1 MHLIHLTHLATDEKP
16 EDPPVT
22 AVDIDP
28 ALIAAAVEWARQ
40 DPDDGDR
47 AVLEAE
53 IAAAQAGNGAAAASL
68 ASRFAGPLEFG
79 TAGLRAEE
87 GPGPG
92 RMNRVVVRRTAA
104 GLATY
109 LLQRLAET
117 VPGEPAD
124 ATAGAPA
131 GAAAGPESRPPRVV
145 VGYDARRGSKTFALD
160 SAAVFAAA
168 GLETILLPSELPT
181 PVLAFAVRYLDA
193 DAGVMV
199 TASHNPPADNGYKVY
214 LGGRMTD
221 EAGRG
226 AQITAP
232 SDRDIAGCIDHDALV
247 GSIPLAAD
255 GWTVADR
262 GIAAAYR
269 LAACRVLDPERTGH
283 RRLNVVYTPLHG
295 VGGAVLPDLFEDA
308 GFERPYTV
316 PEQAEPDP
324 AFPTVAF
331 PNPEE
336 PGAMDLA
343 LAAARERGADLV
355 IANDP
360 DADRLALAV
369 PDPAAGV
376 GAGGAGSA
384 LGAGRASDAA
394 AGWRML
400 TGDEVG
406 VLLGS
411 HLMAGL
417 RPAGAAVG
425 NSVVSSRLLSRVAAE
440 RDVPHETTL
449 TGFKWIARVPGL
461 GFGYEEALGYCVA
474 PEMVRDKDGMTA
486 ALVAAELAA
495 ELADQGKTLLD
506 ALDEIALHFGV
517 VATGQLSVRVAD
529 LALLDA
535 MMTRLRVAPPATLA
549 GQDVVETVD
558 LTQGYRGLPGTD
570 ALMYATADDS
580 RVVVRPSGTE
590 PKLKC
595 YLEVVRPVQA
605 AAQLPEVR
613 AEAAAALAELS
624 ASIGAALGQ

>member
-1 MHLIHLTHLATDEKP
+1 M
-16 EDPPVT
+16 T

-53 IAAAQAGNGAAAASL
+53 IAAAQAGDGAAVASL

-109 LLQRLAET
+109 LLQRLAAMA
-117 VPGEPAD
+117 PGESAD
-124 ATAGAPA
+124 APA
-131 GAAAGPESRPPRVV
+131 GASADSAVDAPANTAAGQESRPPRVV

-181 PVLAFAVRYLDA
+181 PVLAFAVRHLDA

-232 SDRDIAGCIDHDALV
+232 SDRDIAGCIDHDAPV
-247 GSIPLAAD
+247 DSIPLAAD

-262 GIAAAYR
+262 GIAASYR

-324 AFPTVAF
+324 SFPTVAF

-343 LAAARERGADLV
+343 LAAARDRGADLV

-369 PDPAAGV
+369 PDP
-376 GAGGAGSA
+376 
-384 LGAGRASDAA
+384 A

-417 RPAGAAVG
+417 RPAGAVVG
-425 NSVVSSRLLSRVAAE
+425 NSVVSSRLLSRVAAD
-440 RDVPHETTL
+440 RGVPHETTL

-495 ELADQGKTLLD
+495 ELADQGRTLLD

-535 MMTRLRVAPPATLA
+535 MMTRLRLAPPATLA

-558 LTQGYRGLPGTD
+558 LTQGYRDLPGTD
-570 ALMYATADDS
+570 ALMYTTADDS

-595 YLEVVRPVQA
+595 YLEVVRPVEA
-605 AAQLPEVR
+605 ATQLPGAR
-613 AEAAAALAELS
+613 AEASAALAELS

>member
-1 MHLIHLTHLATDEKP
+1 
-16 EDPPVT
+16 
-22 AVDIDP
+22 
-28 ALIAAAVEWARQ
+28 
-40 DPDDGDR
+40 
-47 AVLEAE
+47 
-53 IAAAQAGNGAAAASL
+53 
-68 ASRFAGPLEFG
+68 
-79 TAGLRAEE
+79 
-87 GPGPG
+87 
-92 RMNRVVVRRTAA
+92 
-104 GLATY
+104 
-109 LLQRLAET
+109 
-117 VPGEPAD
+117 
-124 ATAGAPA
+124 
-131 GAAAGPESRPPRVV
+131 V

-181 PVLAFAVRYLDA
+181 PVLAFAVRHLDA

-226 AQITAP
+226 VQITAP
-232 SDRDIAGCIDHDALV
+232 SDRDIAGCIDHDAPV
-247 GSIPLAAD
+247 DSIPLAAD

-336 PGAMDLA
+336 PGVMDLA

-369 PDPAAGV
+369 PDPDAEV

-384 LGAGRASDAA
+384 GAAV

-417 RPAGAAVG
+417 RPAGAVVG

-461 GFGYEEALGYCVA
+461 GFGYEEALGYCAA

-535 MMTRLRVAPPATLA
+535 MMTRLRLEPPATLA

-558 LTQGYRGLPGTD
+558 LTQGYRDLPGTD
-570 ALMYATADDS
+570 ALMYTTADDS

-595 YLEVVRPVQA
+595 YLEVVRPVQT
-605 AAQLPEVR
+605 AAQLPGVR

-624 ASIGAALGQ
+624 ASIGAALGQP

>member
-1 MHLIHLTHLATDEKP
+1 M
-16 EDPPVT
+16 
-22 AVDIDP
+22 
-28 ALIAAAVEWARQ
+28 AAAVEWARQ

-47 AVLEAE
+47 ALLEAE
-53 IAAAQAGNGAAAASL
+53 ITAARAGDGAAVASL

-87 GPGPG
+87 GPGPS

-109 LLQRLAET
+109 LLQRLAAMTPGQT
-117 VPGEPAD
+117 VDAPAD
-124 ATAGAPA
+124 ATTGASA
-131 GAAAGPESRPPRVV
+131 DAAEGQVPRPPRVV

-181 PVLAFAVRYLDA
+181 PVLAFAVRHLDA

-232 SDRDIAGCIDHDALV
+232 SDRDIAGCIQHDAPV
-247 GSIPLAAD
+247 DSIPLATD

-262 GIAAAYR
+262 GIAASYR
-269 LAACRVLDPERTGH
+269 LAACRVLDQESTGH

-308 GFERPYTV
+308 GFDRPYTV
-316 PEQAEPDP
+316 PEQADPDP

-343 LAAARERGADLV
+343 LAAARDRGADLV

-369 PDPAAGV
+369 PDPA
-376 GAGGAGSA
+376 S
-384 LGAGRASDAA
+384 
-394 AGWRML
+394 GWRML

-411 HLMAGL
+411 HLMARL
-417 RPAGAAVG
+417 RPAGAVVG

-440 RDVPHETTL
+440 GGVPHETTL

-461 GFGYEEALGYCVA
+461 GFGYEEALGYCVS

-495 ELADQGKTLLD
+495 ELADEGKTLLD

-517 VATGQLSVRVAD
+517 VATGQLSMRVAD
-529 LALLDA
+529 LALLDT
-535 MMTRLRVAPPATLA
+535 MMTRLRLAPPATLA

-558 LTQGYRGLPGTD
+558 LAQGYRDLPGTD
-570 ALMYATADDS
+570 ALMYTTADDS

-595 YLEVVRPVQA
+595 YLEVVRPVEA
-605 AAQLPEVR
+605 APQVPGAR
-613 AEAAAALAELS
+613 AEASAALAELS

>member
-1 MHLIHLTHLATDEKP
+1 MTT
-16 EDPPVT
+16 
-22 AVDIDP
+22 VDIDP

-53 IAAAQAGNGAAAASL
+53 IAAAQAGDGAAMASL

-109 LLQRLAET
+109 LLQRLAAMA
-117 VPGEPAD
+117 PGETADVSADPAVD
-124 ATAGAPA
+124 ATESTATGQ
-131 GAAAGPESRPPRVV
+131 ESRPPRVV
-145 VGYDARRGSKTFALD
+145 VGYDARRGSKTFAQD

-181 PVLAFAVRYLDA
+181 PVLAFAVRHLDA

-232 SDRDIAGCIDHDALV
+232 SDREIAGCIDHDAPV
-247 GSIPLAAD
+247 DSIPLAAD

-262 GIAAAYR
+262 GIAASYR

-343 LAAARERGADLV
+343 LAAARDRGADLV

-376 GAGGAGSA
+376 GESGAV
-384 LGAGRASDAA
+384 

-417 RPAGAAVG
+417 RPAGSVVG
-425 NSVVSSRLLSRVAAE
+425 NSVVSSRLLSRVAAD
-440 RDVPHETTL
+440 RGVPHETTL

-506 ALDEIALHFGV
+506 ALDEIARHFGV

-535 MMTRLRVAPPATLA
+535 MMTRLRLAPPATLA

-558 LTQGYRGLPGTD
+558 LTQGYRDLPGTD
-570 ALMYATADDS
+570 ALMYTTADDS

-595 YLEVVRPVQA
+595 YLEVVRPVEA
-605 AAQLPEVR
+605 ATQLPGVR
-613 AEAAAALAELS
+613 AEASAALAELS

>member
-1 MHLIHLTHLATDEKP
+1 MTT
-16 EDPPVT
+16 
-22 AVDIDP
+22 VDIDP

-53 IAAAQAGNGAAAASL
+53 IAAAQAGDGAAVASL

-109 LLQRLAET
+109 LLQRLT
-117 VPGEPAD
+117 QMVPGQSAGAPADPAVD
-124 ATAGAPA
+124 ATAGT
-131 GAAAGPESRPPRVV
+131 AAGQESCPPRVV

-168 GLETILLPSELPT
+168 GLDTILLPSELPT
-181 PVLAFAVRYLDA
+181 PVLAFAVRHLDA

-221 EAGRG
+221 DAGRG

-232 SDRDIAGCIDHDALV
+232 SDRDIAGCIDHGAPVD
-247 GSIPLAAD
+247 SIPLAAD

-262 GIAAAYR
+262 GIAASYR

-343 LAAARERGADLV
+343 LAAARDRGADLV

-369 PDPAAGV
+369 PDPAAEV
-376 GAGGAGSA
+376 GESGAA
-384 LGAGRASDAA
+384 D
-394 AGWRML
+394 GWRML

-417 RPAGAAVG
+417 RPAGAVVG

-529 LALLDA
+529 LALLDS
-535 MMTRLRVAPPATLA
+535 MMSRLRLAPPATLA
-549 GQDVVETVD
+549 GRDVVETVD
-558 LTQGYRGLPGTD
+558 LTQGYRDLPGTD
-570 ALMYATADDS
+570 ALMYTTADDS

-595 YLEVVRPVQA
+595 YLEVVRPVEA
-605 AAQLPEVR
+605 ATQLPGVR
-613 AEAAAALAELS
+613 AEASAALAELS
-624 ASIGAALGQ
+624 ASIGAALGQA

>member
-1 MHLIHLTHLATDEKP
+1 MNASSASQPAPQTVL
-16 EDPPVT
+16 
-22 AVDIDP
+22 DP
-28 ALIAAAVEWARQ
+28 ALVAAAAEWARQ
-40 DPDDGDR
+40 DPDDDDR

-53 IAAAQAGNGAAAASL
+53 ITAAQDGDGAAAASL
-68 ASRFAGPLEFG
+68 ASRFAGPLAFG

-87 GPGPG
+87 GPGPA
-92 RMNRVVVRRTAA
+92 RMNRAVVRRTAA
-104 GLATY
+104 GLAAH
-109 LLQRLAET
+109 LLGRLD
-117 VPGEPAD
+117 G
-124 ATAGAPA
+124 AG
-131 GAAAGPESRPPRVV
+131 RPPRVV

-160 SAAVFAAA
+160 SAAVFTAA
-168 GLETILLPSELPT
+168 GLETILLPSALPT
-181 PVLAFAVRYLDA
+181 PVLAFAVRHTGA

-199 TASHNPPADNGYKVY
+199 TASHNPPTDNGYKVY

-232 SDRDIAGCIDHDALV
+232 SDQEIAACIDHRAPLD
-247 GSIPLAAD
+247 SIPLAED

-262 GIAAAYR
+262 GIAASYR
-269 LAACRVLDPERTGH
+269 LAACRVLHPEKTAH

-369 PDPAAGV
+369 PLPAVEGAAGSS
-376 GAGGAGSA
+376 G
-384 LGAGRASDAA
+384 D
-394 AGWRML
+394 WRML

-406 VLLGS
+406 VLLGR
-411 HLMAGL
+411 HLMGRL
-417 RPAGAAVG
+417 RPAGGVVA

-440 RDVPHETTL
+440 EDVPHETTL
-449 TGFKWIARVPGL
+449 TGFKWISRVPGL
-461 GFGYEEALGYCVA
+461 GFGYEEALGYCTA
-474 PEMVRDKDGMTA
+474 PETVRDKDGMTA

-495 ELADQGKTLLD
+495 ELADQGRTLLD
-506 ALDEIALHFGV
+506 ELDEIALRYGV
-517 VATGQLSVRVAD
+517 TATGQLSVRVAD
-529 LALLDA
+529 LALLES
-535 MMTRLRVAPPATLA
+535 MMTRLRLDPPTTLA
-549 GQDVVETVD
+549 GHPVVETVD
-558 LTQGYRGLPGTD
+558 LDQGYRSLPGTD
-570 ALMYATADDS
+570 ALMYVSADDS
-580 RVVVRPSGTE
+580 RVIVRPSGTE

-595 YLEVVRPVQA
+595 YLEVVRPVTA
-605 AAQLPEVR
+605 AAELPRVR
-613 AEAAAALAELS
+613 ADAAEALAELS
-624 ASIGAALGQ
+624 GSIGAALGH

>member
-1 MHLIHLTHLATDEKP
+1 M
-16 EDPPVT
+16 T

-53 IAAAQAGNGAAAASL
+53 IAAAQAGDGAAVASL

-109 LLQRLAET
+109 LLQRLAEMAP
-117 VPGEPAD
+117 VQSAD
-124 ATAGAPA
+124 APA
-131 GAAAGPESRPPRVV
+131 GATTDAAADAAGGQEPRPPRVV

-168 GLETILLPSELPT
+168 GLDTILLPSELPT
-181 PVLAFAVRYLDA
+181 PVLAFAVRHLEA

-232 SDRDIAGCIDHDALV
+232 SDRDIADCIDHDAPV
-247 GSIPLAAD
+247 DSIPLTAS

-343 LAAARERGADLV
+343 LAAARDRGADLV

-369 PDPAAGV
+369 PDPADGI
-376 GAGGAGSA
+376 GAGGSGSA
-384 LGAGRASDAA
+384 HGAGG
-394 AGWRML
+394 GWRML

-417 RPAGAAVG
+417 RPAGAVVG

-440 RDVPHETTL
+440 RDVPHATTL

-495 ELADQGKTLLD
+495 GLADQGKTLLD
-506 ALDEIALHFGV
+506 ALDEIALDFGV

-535 MMTRLRVAPPATLA
+535 MMARLRLAPPVTLA

-558 LTQGYRGLPGTD
+558 LTQGYRDLPGTD
-570 ALMYATADDS
+570 ALMYTTADDS

-605 AAQLPEVR
+605 ATQLPEVR
-613 AEAAAALAELS
+613 AEASAALAELS
-624 ASIGAALGQ
+624 ASIGEALGQP

>member
-1 MHLIHLTHLATDEKP
+1 M
-16 EDPPVT
+16 
-22 AVDIDP
+22 
-28 ALIAAAVEWARQ
+28 
-40 DPDDGDR
+40 
-47 AVLEAE
+47 
-53 IAAAQAGNGAAAASL
+53 
-68 ASRFAGPLEFG
+68 
-79 TAGLRAEE
+79 
-87 GPGPG
+87 
-92 RMNRVVVRRTAA
+92 
-104 GLATY
+104 
-109 LLQRLAET
+109 
-117 VPGEPAD
+117 
-124 ATAGAPA
+124 
-131 GAAAGPESRPPRVV
+131 
-145 VGYDARRGSKTFALD
+145 
-160 SAAVFAAA
+160 
-168 GLETILLPSELPT
+168 
-181 PVLAFAVRYLDA
+181 
-193 DAGVMV
+193 
-199 TASHNPPADNGYKVY
+199 
-214 LGGRMTD
+214 
-221 EAGRG
+221 
-226 AQITAP
+226 
-232 SDRDIAGCIDHDALV
+232 
-247 GSIPLAAD
+247 
-255 GWTVADR
+255 
-262 GIAAAYR
+262 
-269 LAACRVLDPERTGH
+269 
-283 RRLNVVYTPLHG
+283 VYTPLHG

-343 LAAARERGADLV
+343 LAAARDRGADLV

-369 PDPAAGV
+369 PDPAAEV
-376 GAGGAGSA
+376 GESGAA
-384 LGAGRASDAA
+384 D
-394 AGWRML
+394 GWRML

-406 VLLGS
+406 VLPGS

-417 RPAGAAVG
+417 RPAGAVVG

-529 LALLDA
+529 LALLDS
-535 MMTRLRVAPPATLA
+535 MMSRLRLAPPATLA
-549 GQDVVETVD
+549 GRDVVETVD
-558 LTQGYRGLPGTD
+558 LTQGYRDLPGTD
-570 ALMYATADDS
+570 ALMYTTADDS

-595 YLEVVRPVQA
+595 YLEVVRPVEA
-605 AAQLPEVR
+605 ATQLPGVR
-613 AEAAAALAELS
+613 AEASAALAELS
-624 ASIGAALGQ
+624 ASIGAALGQA

>member
-1 MHLIHLTHLATDEKP
+1 M
-16 EDPPVT
+16 T

-53 IAAAQAGNGAAAASL
+53 IAAAQAGDGAAVASL

-109 LLQRLAET
+109 LLQCLAAMA
-117 VPGEPAD
+117 PGQSADASADPAVD
-124 ATAGAPA
+124 ATASTPA
-131 GAAAGPESRPPRVV
+131 GHESRPPRVV

-181 PVLAFAVRYLDA
+181 PVLAFAVRHLDA

-221 EAGRG
+221 GAGRG

-232 SDRDIAGCIDHDALV
+232 SDQDIAGCIDHDAPV
-247 GSIPLAAD
+247 DSIPLAAD

-262 GIAAAYR
+262 GIAASYR

-316 PEQAEPDP
+316 PEQAEPDA

-343 LAAARERGADLV
+343 LAAARDRGADLV

-369 PDPAAGV
+369 PDPAAGA
-376 GAGGAGSA
+376 GAGG
-384 LGAGRASDAA
+384 AA

-400 TGDEVG
+400 SGDEVG

-417 RPAGAAVG
+417 RPAGAVVG
-425 NSVVSSRLLSRVAAE
+425 NSVVSSRLLARVAAE

-495 ELADQGKTLLD
+495 ELADQGRTLLD

-535 MMTRLRVAPPATLA
+535 MMTRLRLEPPVTLA
-549 GQDVVETVD
+549 GQDVIETVD
-558 LTQGYRGLPGTD
+558 LTQGYRDLPGTD
-570 ALMYATADDS
+570 ALMYTTADDS

-605 AAQLPEVR
+605 ATQLPRVR
-613 AEAAAALAELS
+613 AEASTALAELS
-624 ASIGAALGQ
+624 ASIGAALGQP

>member
-1 MHLIHLTHLATDEKP
+1 MTT
-16 EDPPVT
+16 
-22 AVDIDP
+22 VDIDP

-53 IAAAQAGNGAAAASL
+53 IAAAQAGDRAAVASL

-109 LLQRLAET
+109 LLQRLAGRGA
-117 VPGEPAD
+117 GEPVD
-124 ATAGAPA
+124 ATADAPA
-131 GAAAGPESRPPRVV
+131 GQRTRPPRVV
-145 VGYDARRGSKTFALD
+145 VGYDARRGSKRFALD

-181 PVLAFAVRYLDA
+181 PVLAFAVRHLDA

-221 EAGRG
+221 DAGRG

-232 SDRDIAGCIDHDALV
+232 SDRDIAGCIDHDAPV
-247 GSIPLAAD
+247 DSIPLAAD

-316 PEQAEPDP
+316 PEQADPDP

-376 GAGGAGSA
+376 AADEDGSA
-384 LGAGRASDAA
+384 QGAA

-417 RPAGAAVG
+417 RPVGAVVG

-535 MMTRLRVAPPATLA
+535 MMTRLRLAPPATLA
-549 GQDVVETVD
+549 GEEVVETVD
-558 LTQGYRGLPGTD
+558 LTQGYRDLPGTD
-570 ALMYATADDS
+570 ALMYTTADDS

-605 AAQLPEVR
+605 ASQLSGVR
-613 AEAAAALAELS
+613 AEASTALAALS
-624 ASIGAALGQ
+624 ASIGAALGR